1 MTLSALLAAHPL
13 PGISGDK
20 HDRGVA
26 VVVAGDP
33 SCPGAAILSATAALR
48 AGAGKV
54 QVVTHAEIVH
64 AIGTAVPEALVLA
77 GPSDGRPSTAVRE
90 RVAMADAVLIGPG
103 LLDVGPED
111 VAALAGDLTPDTP
124 LVLDA
129 AAVGAAQRL
138 AGHRLVLIPNVAE
151 AAELAAVEGSA
162 GPERLGSEL
171 AGAFGAAVAVRG
183 EETVVT
189 DGERCWSSSGH
200 PGLGTAG
207 SGDVLAGLV
216 VGLCARGIDPLGAV
230 GWAVAIHAA
239 AGELL
244 AERGRGYGYLAR
256 ELLDVVPD
264 AVAALLQ
271 GGPR

>member
-1 MTLSALLAAHPL
+1 MMLSALLAARPL
-13 PGISGDK
+13 PAIGGDK
-20 HDRGVA
+20 HERGVA

-54 QVVTHAEIVH
+54 QVVTHAEIVP

-77 GPSDGRPSTAVRE
+77 GPSDGRPSTSVRE
-90 RVAMADAVLIGPG
+90 LVAAADAVLIGPG
-103 LLDVGPED
+103 LRDVSPED
-111 VAALAGDLTPDTP
+111 VAALAGDLTPGTP

-129 AAVGAAQRL
+129 AAVGAAPHL
-138 AGHRLVLIPNVAE
+138 VGHRLVLIPNVTE
-151 AAELAAVEGSA
+151 AAGLAAVESSV
-162 GPERLGSEL
+162 GPERLGPEL
-171 AGAFGAAVAVRG
+171 AGAFGATVAVRG

-216 VGLCARGIDPLGAV
+216 VGLCARGIDPLVAV
-230 GWAVAIHAA
+230 GWAVAIHAT

-244 AERGRGYGYLAR
+244 AEGGRGYGYLAR
-256 ELLDVVPD
+256 ELLEVLPH
-264 AVAALLQ
+264 AVAALLEP
-271 GGPR
+271 GPR

>member
-1 MTLSALLAAHPL
+1 MKLSALLATHPL
-13 PGISGDK
+13 PAIRGDK

-54 QVVTHAEIVH
+54 QVVTDAEIVH

-77 GPSDGRPSTAVRE
+77 GPSDGAPSTAVRE
-90 RVAMADAVLIGPG
+90 RVAAADAVLIGPG
-103 LLDVGPED
+103 LQDISAAEVG
-111 VAALAGDLTPDTP
+111 ALAGDLPSGAP

-129 AAVGAAQRL
+129 AAVAAAPHL
-138 AGHRLVLIPNVAE
+138 VGHRLVLVPNVTE
-151 AAELAAVEGSA
+151 AADLAAVDASA
-162 GPERLGSEL
+162 GPERLGPEL
-171 AGAFGAAVAVRG
+171 AHAFGATVAVRG
-183 EETVVT
+183 EDTVVT
-189 DGERCWSSSGH
+189 DGEGCWSLSGD

-216 VGLCARGIDPLGAV
+216 VGLCARGLDPVGAV
-230 GWAVAIHAA
+230 GWAVAIHAK

-244 AERGRGYGYLAR
+244 AAGGRGYGYLAR

-264 AVAALLQ
+264 AVAALHT
-271 GGPR
+271 GPR